1 MATMFSPT
9 TTGSSLNGGCG
20 NTGAPCEL
28 SDDHAVS
35 SSHTS
40 YLIDK
45 TILNICNRWRHE
57 RGEPELTLSDIGA
70 QGDSPA
76 S

>member
-1 MATMFSPT
+1 MATMFLPT
-9 TTGSSLNGGCG
+9 TTGSLVNGGCG
-20 NTGAPCEL
+20 NTGVPCKL
-28 SDDHAVS
+28 SDALTMS
-35 SSHTS
+35 SSYTS

-45 TILNICNRWRHE
+45 TTLNTCNRWRHE

-70 QGDSPA
+70 QGDS